1 MFLEDLNQQR
11 NPHAQNMHFHK
22 RSNLRS
28 KNLDIFHWS
37 SSPIIAAPKWSSWV
51 YVDACGVNGWL
62 SEWEMKILWPDPNS
76 TNIYI
81 CSVCKDW
88 STSVGCDCGTSSIW
102 YAKLILYLTDKMTF
116 PLGFLITSRDGPEK
130 EGVKPKTLMNLWWSD
145 KPGEREIPKNFLQEY
160 KSGEDSRLW
169 LPSELA
175 ECHMQISS
183 TNSRG

>member
-1 MFLEDLNQQR
+1 MST
-11 NPHAQNMHFHK
+11 AWSGGHK
-22 RSNLRS
+22 WWRTYWCWRMLLTQGKCFWKIWTNRGTRMLRIYISIKGANLGL
-28 KNLDIFHWS
+28 KNLDIFHWF

-102 YAKLILYLTDKMTF
+102 YAKLILYLTDKITF

-130 EGVKPKTLMNLWWSD
+130 EGVNPKTLMNLWWSM
-145 KPGEREIPKNFLQEY
+145 GEGGSQK
-160 KSGEDSRLW
+160 
-169 LPSELA
+169 LPPR
-175 ECHMQISS
+175 I
-183 TNSRG
+183 